1 MSLTIFREAF
11 VFTSFGAPM
20 GEMAKVLAFRPK
32 GAVAPDR
39 REPASACAKAFL
51 AMPRDQRSIEY
62 ADGILGDSDVLM
74 ALCLVLWD
82 LGNTS
87 PSDVAAEASQAY
99 AWVSSRTAGQFLF
112 DERDYFLGETALITA
127 GASRMMGKRDET
139 LRWLDRADAAFRHT
153 LAPTAHLA
161 RVAYVRLA
169 LKYDMRQHEDV
180 LDLLPSVALT
190 FEKLG
195 MQTDLSKCRFL
206 EAVTLKELGRS
217 DQAMDRFSKLVS
229 DGGGGEP
236 TIRGLALVNLG
247 DLYSGNGD
255 FERAL
260 ASYAQAA
267 PLFKS
272 ANRFASMADLKLMI
286 ATTLRSM
293 GRLGASLDAYREA
306 TRDYEALGMSTR
318 VAYIRVLLAEALLE
332 AGRPREAEWEIV
344 AALPAIS
351 RERMVPEG
359 VAAVTLLEE
368 SVRQR
373 RTDPRALLEVRELL
387 RASS

>member
-1 MSLTIFREAF
+1 MSLTIFREAL
-11 VFTSFGAPM
+11 VFTSFAAPM
-20 GEMAKVLAFRPK
+20 GEMAKVLAFRPRTVSPE
-32 GAVAPDR
+32 GRTLPSDR
-39 REPASACAKAFL
+39 VRIFL
-51 AMPRDQRSIEY
+51 ATPREERPIEFVN
-62 ADGILGDSDVLM
+62 AILGDCDALM
-74 ALCLVLWD
+74 ALCLTLWD
-82 LGNTS
+82 LVNTS
-87 PSDVAAEASQAY
+87 PLDVSAEASRVH
-99 AWVSSRTAGQFLF
+99 AWVSGRAADQFLF
-112 DERDYFLGETALITA
+112 DEKDYFLGEAALLSAA
-127 GASRMMGKRDET
+127 GCRLMGQRDNT
-139 LRWLDRADAAFRHT
+139 MRWLDRADAAFRHT

-161 RVAYVRLA
+161 RVAYVRLT

-206 EAVTLKELGRS
+206 EAATLKELGRS

-229 DGGGGEP
+229 NDGGEP

-293 GRLGASLDAYREA
+293 GKLVASLDAYREA
-306 TRDYEALGMSTR
+306 AHDYESLGMSTR

-332 AGRPREAEWEIV
+332 AGRPREAEWEIM
-344 AALPAIS
+344 AALPAIN
-351 RERMVPEG
+351 EEAMVPEG
-359 VAAVTLLEE
+359 VAAVALLEE

-373 RTDPRALLEVRELL
+373 KADPKALLQVRDYLKA
-387 RASS
+387 RN

>member
-1 MSLTIFREAF
+1 
-11 VFTSFGAPM
+11 M
-20 GEMAKVLAFRPK
+20 GEMAKVLAFRPR
-32 GAVAPDR
+32 GAVAPES
-39 REPASACAKAFL
+39 REPASARARAFL
-51 AMPRDQRSIEY
+51 AMPREERSIEY
-62 ADGILGDSDVLM
+62 VDGTLKDSDVLM
-74 ALCLVLWD
+74 ALCLALWD

-87 PSDVAAEASQAY
+87 PSDVAVEASQAY
-99 AWVSSRTAGQFLF
+99 AWVLSRPAGEFLF

-127 GASRMMGKRDET
+127 GASRMIGKRDDT

-153 LAPTAHLA
+153 VAPAAHLA

-169 LKYDMRQHEDV
+169 LKYDLRHHEDV
-180 LDLLPSVALT
+180 LELLPSVALT

-195 MQTDLSKCRFL
+195 MQTDVSKCRFL
-206 EAVTLKELGRS
+206 EAVTLKELGRG
-217 DQAMDRFSKLVS
+217 DQAMDRFEKLVFENGS
-229 DGGGGEP
+229 EP

-247 DLYSGNGD
+247 DLYSGKGD
-255 FERAL
+255 FEHAL

-306 TRDYEALGMSTR
+306 ARDYESLGMSTR

-344 AALPAIS
+344 AALPAIDQ
-351 RERMVPEG
+351 ERMVPEG
-359 VAAVTLLEE
+359 VAAVALLEE

-373 RTDPRALLEVRELL
+373 KTDPRALLEIRDYLKA
-387 RASS
+387 RN